1 VLKSSKIRSD
11 SVISESYQELGLISR
26 RGCDIEDAFL
36 DGEVIAADETGRLA
50 LERDAVGRRTHPT
63 ASCSLYASWQR
74 LATAA
79 ARSVITGCYSVS

>member
-50 LERDAVGRRTHPT
+50 LERTR
-63 ASCSLYASWQR
+63 
-74 LATAA
+74 
-79 ARSVITGCYSVS
+79 